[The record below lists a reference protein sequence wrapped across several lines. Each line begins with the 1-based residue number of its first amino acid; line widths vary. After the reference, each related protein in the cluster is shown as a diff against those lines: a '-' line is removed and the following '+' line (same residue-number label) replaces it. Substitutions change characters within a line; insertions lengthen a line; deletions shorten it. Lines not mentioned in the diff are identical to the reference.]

1 MLSRAE
7 IKRRQERVLALLRR
21 ENCWVSMVRIA
32 HGSDLTYDTVRPVL
46 EALARTGL
54 IERQSEGR
62 NTFWGLANLSE
73 RERAERLEV
82 LEQKKPNASA
92 RKSSGNAKRKTS
104 PRTNTW
110 LGWIKWPA
118 RRLGGNEWLP
128 WRVGDKTDDAR

>member
-32 HGSDLTYDTVRPVL
+32 YGSDLTYDTVRPVL

-54 IERQSEGR
+54 IERQSKER
-62 NTFWGLANLSE
+62 NTFWSLANLSE

-82 LEQKKPNASA
+82 LEQKKAERERAKIERECRKENVAANEHLAWLDQVA
-92 RKSSGNAKRKTS
+92 RQKAWRKRMATLES
-104 PRTNTW
+104 
-110 LGWIKWPA
+110 
-118 RRLGGNEWLP
+118 RR
-128 WRVGDKTDDAR
+128 